1 MCVRACVR
9 GCVCACVLVEVCKP
23 SLPIVYDLVACP
35 SPSPSPQ
42 VLVLR
47 ELAVYSPTLFYQSI
61 QQFFDNIYGA
71 IRDPRV
77 STEAHGLL
85 LA

>member
-1 MCVRACVR
+1 MVSKAAVSRWCVTQLYCM
-9 GCVCACVLVEVCKP
+9 
-23 SLPIVYDLVACP
+23 SLFFPLLFP
-35 SPSPSPQ
+35 PLPFLQ

-47 ELAVYSPTLFYQSI
+47 ELAVYSPTLFYQSV

-85 LA
+85 VA